1 MADYDEKMMKTTMP
15 MLLACLWAVPM
26 VGAAD
31 EAAGKAPEK
40 QAQSIQAGVHGD
52 PLKDLHDFKGIEC
65 YKVKVGGE
73 VRYYLLSGTN
83 RNKSVQEIVQRPGY
97 YTDFRLMLSF
107 SRALKGMPL
116 PFLMGPANAFSS
128 GDLKEDTAMPVKV
141 LSFTDEERQ
150 VHRKMGA
157 SGAGV

>member
-1 MADYDEKMMKTTMP
+1 MII
-15 MLLACLWAVPM
+15 
-26 VGAAD
+26 GATD

-40 QAQSIQAGVHGD
+40 QGQSVQGGVHGD
-52 PLKDLHDFKGIEC
+52 PLKGLHDFKGIEC

-97 YTDFRLMLSF
+97 YTDFRLMLS
-107 SRALKGMPL
+107 SYRALKGMPL
-116 PFLMGPANAFSS
+116 PFLMVSGVTFNADEAS
-128 GDLKEDTAMPVKV
+128 ENAEMPGEV
-141 LSFTDEERQ
+141 LSFTAEEKK
-150 VHRKMGA
+150 VYRKMGG